1 MAPQSLFSLDS
12 VDITDLLH
20 GIPHPV
26 GVLDEELRIVT
37 MNRFLE
43 AMTGYRTSEA
53 EGVHSDYVFKSNF
66 RHTNSP
72 FSRVLET
79 GEDITVD
86 GDIITLQHKKIPIRF
101 SISSLAGNTGSGILV
116 VMEDITL
123 LRETIKEHLPYVGG
137 VEILGRSPQM
147 LEIFELIPV
156 LAQTDASVLI
166 TGETGTGKDKVAET
180 IHKTSKRAHHP
191 FIKINCGALP
201 ESLLESEL
209 FGHVRGAFTGA
220 TQDKPGMFRLAHGG
234 TLFLTEIGDL
244 PLPLQIKLL
253 SVLDDHEF
261 FPVGG
266 SKRIKVDVRIIAAT
280 HRTLQDR
287 VKQGSFREDLFYRLN
302 VLRLHLPALRDREGD
317 TRLLL
322 DHFLTKFDTR
332 LNKGN
337 RGFTKEATETLNSYQ
352 YPGNVRELRNIVEY
366 AANISHDSQITHHSL
381 PKYLLKK
388 QTPHHA
394 EDSDTKDHF
403 SATGSVYSFEV
414 DMPQKERGWKELE
427 KDMIIDAL
435 KKCGGNRSHA
445 SKLLGW
451 GRTTLWRKL
460 KQYNLS

>member
-1 MAPQSLFSLDS
+1 MVHQPSFSLES
-12 VDITDLLH
+12 VDIIDLLH

-26 GVLDEELRIVT
+26 GILDENMCIVN
-37 MNRFLE
+37 MNHFLE
-43 AMTGYRTSEA
+43 AMTGYLTTDA
-53 EGVHSDYVFKSNF
+53 TGIHSDFIFKTNF
-66 RHTNSP
+66 SHINSP
-72 FSRVLET
+72 FSRVLAT
-79 GEDITVD
+79 GENITVD
-86 GDIITLQHKKIPIRF
+86 GDVITLQHKRIPIRF
-101 SISSLAGNTGSGILV
+101 SISSLSSRNGRGILV
-116 VMEDITL
+116 VMEDISL
-123 LRETIKEHLPYVGG
+123 HRETVKEHLPYVGG
-137 VEILGRSPQM
+137 VEILGHSPQM
-147 LEIFELIPV
+147 LEIFELIPI

-220 TQDKPGMFRLAHGG
+220 THDKPGMFRLAHGG

-280 HRTLQDR
+280 HRTLQNR
-287 VKQGSFREDLFYRLN
+287 VQNGSFREDLFYRLN

-317 TRLLL
+317 IRLLL
-322 DHFLTKFDTR
+322 EHFLTKFDQR
-332 LNKGN
+332 LNKGK
-337 RGFTKEATETLNSYQ
+337 RSFTKKASNIVNDYH

-381 PKYLLKK
+381 PKYLLKAEIPPLTNEDTRDTTFATTHPVAAFGEVSPK
-388 QTPHHA
+388 Q
-394 EDSDTKDHF
+394 ERNWKDI
-403 SATGSVYSFEV
+403 
-414 DMPQKERGWKELE
+414 E
-427 KDMIIDAL
+427 KDMIVEAL
-435 KKCGGNRSHA
+435 KKSGGNRSEA
-445 SKLLGW
+445 SKILGW

-460 KQYNLS
+460 KHYGLS